1 MQRKLCTCW
10 VFTRDDFA
18 AKFIEDRPQ
27 QWGSGSCAV
36 GVVRRGHGWCSFRHE
51 SSISNAVSSL
61 VMSGTC

>member
-36 GVVRRGHGWCSFRHE
+36 GGGAAGSRVVFL
-51 SSISNAVSSL
+51 SSRV
-61 VMSGTC
+61 VD